1 MGCCKVCVNNPP
13 DCDVPIIQQIFSV
26 ILILLAVFAAG
37 YIALYGYLVSVVQ
50 NKIKKGIYSRQ

>member
-13 DCDVPIIQQIFSV
+13 GCEVPIMQQILSV
-26 ILILLAVFAAG
+26 ILILLGVFAAG

-50 NKIKKGIYSRQ
+50 NKIKNGIYSR